1 MSLSLIVGKKKKKIH
16 GLHSPPLVIGKKKKK
31 KMGTPQY
38 NWKVVVGKY
47 IAT

>member
-31 KMGTPQY
+31 KFKSYSTPII
-38 NWKVVVGKY
+38 G
-47 IAT
+47 

>member
-31 KMGTPQY
+31 K
-38 NWKVVVGKY
+38 NSKVIVHQL
-47 IAT
+47 